1 MKEDRRF
8 SVQAAADAN
17 YLDVVPDEPVR
28 LDELALR
35 MLQEDKPEFFLG
47 LQVRTM
53 NARMSLRYRLQNAVS
68 LSNSVGGALKKR
80 EYLTLALGLLTP
92 FMKCRDWFLDYHYIC
107 IDPRFILHDR
117 HSDSYLFVYIPE
129 GGFYNDD
136 NDIISFFESVLNY
149 IDISDDREY
158 QIDIMHYFR
167 GGNVTLSE
175 MWQMFT
181 TEREKLG
188 TAQSQHTEY
197 RQPAPSQNTV
207 KTQPQNQPYPQTN
220 NQAPQPSQPAA
231 DTNAGSDSK
240 PRNAQKSSFL
250 DKLIGKKKPE
260 ASRTEPMS
268 RTEPNIQSNQTT
280 RNESSAK
287 AQDKSDANSD
297 EMIEE
302 LFGSKKSKKP
312 AVDTKSS
319 GAKSAD
325 TAKPEKKSGLFGFSQ
340 VNSKSDAKT
349 TKGAANNNGASNQNG
364 APNSTGAL
372 YSTGASNPTAAPYST
387 GANPNEW
394 ANQSV
399 PNQGSSNSG
408 YPQMNV
414 GDAGLDE
421 TSIGDAEFEKSY
433 LELIDSRF
441 DNVPQ
446 HIALDFDKPFVSIG
460 RRTADGPQPDIAFPE
475 HCRGIS
481 RMHARIVKSSGGL
494 ELIDLGSTYHTLLD
508 GSRLVPNMNYP
519 LRNGM
524 ILTLVED
531 KPVRYRV
538 HISN

>member
-1 MKEDRRF
+1 
-8 SVQAAADAN
+8 
-17 YLDVVPDEPVR
+17 
-28 LDELALR
+28 
-35 MLQEDKPEFFLG
+35 
-47 LQVRTM
+47 
-53 NARMSLRYRLQNAVS
+53 
-68 LSNSVGGALKKR
+68 
-80 EYLTLALGLLTP
+80 
-92 FMKCRDWFLDYHYIC
+92 
-107 IDPRFILHDR
+107 
-117 HSDSYLFVYIPE
+117 
-129 GGFYNDD
+129 
-136 NDIISFFESVLNY
+136 
-149 IDISDDREY
+149 
-158 QIDIMHYFR
+158 
-167 GGNVTLSE
+167 
-175 MWQMFT
+175 
-181 TEREKLG
+181 
-188 TAQSQHTEY
+188 
-197 RQPAPSQNTV
+197 
-207 KTQPQNQPYPQTN
+207 
-220 NQAPQPSQPAA
+220 
-231 DTNAGSDSK
+231 
-240 PRNAQKSSFL
+240 
-250 DKLIGKKKPE
+250 
-260 ASRTEPMS
+260 
-268 RTEPNIQSNQTT
+268 
-280 RNESSAK
+280 
-287 AQDKSDANSD
+287 
-297 EMIEE
+297 MIEE

-325 TAKPEKKSGLFGFSQ
+325 TAKPEKKSGLFGFGQ

-349 TKGAANNNGASNQNG
+349 TKGVANQNGTSNQNG

-481 RMHARIVKSSGGL
+481 RMHARIVKSNGGL
-494 ELIDLGSTYHTLLD
+494 EIIDLGSTYHTLLD

-519 LRNGM
+519 LKNGM